1 MAAFESLFS
10 KYDRLVL
17 FDTETTGLAYSRDEI
32 IEFAA
37 IVVERVDGRVT
48 VVQEYDELIT
58 LSPGGFV
65 PPKITELT
73 GISTMDIRERGL
85 PKTRVARD
93 IAEMIR
99 GNTLLLAYNAHFDL
113 SFLFYFL
120 LRNGDATVLKGKDK
134 LDLLTVYRDRRP
146 FPHKLASAIA
156 AYGLTGK
163 VVNSHRAVD
172 DVLATLKVMEEME
185 KEKADLD
192 RYVNLFGYIPRV
204 GIDGKPIG
212 SVTYK
217 PQPYDPRAPLYEL

>member
-1 MAAFESLFS
+1 MAFEALFQ

-17 FDTETTGLAYSRDEI
+17 FDTETTGLQYNRDEI

-37 IVVERVDGRVT
+37 VVVELRDGEPAI
-48 VVQEYDELIT
+48 VQEYDELVA

-73 GISTMDIRERGL
+73 GISTQDLREKGL

-93 IAEMIR
+93 VGEMLQ

-113 SFLFYFL
+113 SFLYYFL
-120 LRNGDATVLKGKDK
+120 LRDGDPMVLKGKDK
-134 LDLLTVYRDRRP
+134 LDLLTVYKDRRSY
-146 FPHKLASAIA
+146 PHKLCNAID

-172 DVLATLKVMEEME
+172 DVIATVEVMKEME
-185 KEKADLD
+185 KERDDLMS
-192 RYVNLFGYIPRV
+192 YVNLFGYNPKY
-204 GIDGKPIG
+204 GIEGKPIG

-217 PQPYDPRAPLYEL
+217 PQGFRPGKPLYEA